1 VQVKFEHL
9 VQVNDLADPAQ
20 SNLTREEVWF
30 GLLCRAEDPRAF
42 LPGLERCVIRERHE
56 DALVRELHFGG
67 AVVEDRVSYAE
78 LQWMRFESAPTA
90 EHAGGSLTISI
101 EEPEPG
107 EVFLRFQYATTL
119 PEAAGQDV
127 QVAEIVRSAYHES
140 DLDTLRVIRMI
151 AESGRL
157 Q

>member
-1 VQVKFEHL
+1 MKFEHL

-30 GLLCRAEDPRAF
+30 GLLCRAEDPRPF
-42 LPGLERCVIRERHE
+42 LPGLERCVIVERGD
-56 DALVRELHFGG
+56 DAMVRELHFGG
-67 AVVEDRVSYAE
+67 AVVEDRVSFAE
-78 LQWMRFESAPTA
+78 MQWIRFESAATA

-101 EEPEPG
+101 EEPQPG
-107 EVFLRFQYATTL
+107 QVFLRFQYATTL
-119 PEAAGQDV
+119 PEAAGEDLR
-127 QVAEIVRSAYHES
+127 VAEYVRSAYHES
-140 DLDTLRVIRMI
+140 DIDTVRVIRMI

>member
-1 VQVKFEHL
+1 MKFEHL
-9 VQVNDLADPAQ
+9 VQVNDLANAAQ
-20 SNLTREEVWF
+20 SRLTREEVWF
-30 GLLCRAEDPRAF
+30 GLLCRAEDPRPF
-42 LPGLERCVIRERHE
+42 LPGLERCVIVERGEHE
-56 DALVRELHFGG
+56 LVRELHFGA
-67 AVVEDRVSYAE
+67 AVVEDRVSFRP
-78 LQWMRFESAPTA
+78 LQWMRFESSATA

-107 EVFLRFQYATTL
+107 EVFLRFRYATTL
-119 PEAAGQDV
+119 PEGASQDV

-140 DLDTLRVIRMI
+140 DLDTLKVIRMI

>member
-1 VQVKFEHL
+1 LKFEHL

-30 GLLCRAEDPRAF
+30 GLLCRAEDPRPF
-42 LPGLERCVIRERHE
+42 LPGLERCVIVERGD
-56 DALVRELHFGG
+56 DAMVRELHFGG
-67 AVVEDRVSYAE
+67 AVVEDRVSFAE
-78 LQWMRFESAPTA
+78 MQWIRFESAATA

-101 EEPEPG
+101 EEPQPG
-107 EVFLRFQYATTL
+107 QVFLRFQYATTL
-119 PEAAGQDV
+119 PEAAGEDLR
-127 QVAEIVRSAYHES
+127 VAEYVRSAYHES
-140 DLDTLRVIRMI
+140 DIDTVRVIRMI

>member
-1 VQVKFEHL
+1 MKFEHL

-20 SNLTREEVWF
+20 ANLTREEVWF
-30 GLLCRAEDPRAF
+30 GLLCRAEDPRPF
-42 LPGLERCVIRERHE
+42 LPGLDRCVIVERSE
-56 DALVRELHFGG
+56 GALARELHFGG
-67 AVVEDRVSYAE
+67 AVVEDKVTFAE
-78 LQWMRFESAPTA
+78 LDWMRFESAATA
-90 EHAGGSLTISI
+90 EHAGGSLTIRI

-119 PEAAGQDV
+119 AEGAGQDV
-127 QVAEIVRSAYHES
+127 QVAGYVRSAYHES

-151 AESGRL
+151 AESCRL